1 MSSVQEKFG
10 QLIIDGFGEFA
21 KTGIPD
27 TNQMD
32 TTWFDHVQEPTVRD
46 ALCDTLYGARWL
58 YKIGLALQVK
68 NKELY
73 SHVRAQ
79 VIDYISVS
87 ETLLNEMI
95 IHAKTKN
102 KLTGNHWQFKDLYM
116 NPKNK
121 IKWYQVTNVRA
132 TIEKQSFAWL
142 ILVAEEEKIIT
153 TQLAKALQ
161 RMRLVRN
168 TVHIT
173 ERAKNN
179 SAYSLNSSSEA
190 FKIMQQ
196 AINETK
202 SWFSKNKI

>member
-1 MSSVQEKFG
+1 MSSIQEKFG

-21 KTGIPD
+21 KNGIPD
-27 TNQMD
+27 TNQLD
-32 TTWFDHVQEPTVRD
+32 LTWFDHIQEQSVRD

-58 YKIGLALQVK
+58 YKIGLALQVN

-73 SHVRAQ
+73 AHVRAQ

-87 ETLLNEMI
+87 ETLLNEMVV
-95 IHAKTKN
+95 HAKNKN

-121 IKWYQVTNVRA
+121 IKWAQVTNIREM
-132 TIEKQSFAWL
+132 IEKQSFAWL

-153 TQLAKALQ
+153 QPLAKSLQ

-173 ERAKNN
+173 ERAKKH
-179 SAYSLNSSSEA
+179 STYSLNSSSEA

-196 AINETK
+196 TINETK

>member
-1 MSSVQEKFG
+1 MSSIQEKFG

-27 TNQMD
+27 TNKLD
-32 TTWFDHVQEPTVRD
+32 ATWFDHVQEQTVRD

-58 YKIGLALQVK
+58 YKIGLALQVD

-73 SHVRAQ
+73 AHVRAQ

-87 ETLLNEMI
+87 ETLLNEMVL
-95 IHAKTKN
+95 HAKNKN
-102 KLTGNHWQFKDLYM
+102 KLTGEHWKFKDLYM

-121 IKWYQVTNVRA
+121 IKWTKVTNIRA
-132 TIEKQSFAWL
+132 AIEKQSFAWL

-153 TQLAKALQ
+153 PPLASSLNK
-161 RMRLVRN
+161 MRLVRN

-190 FKIMQQ
+190 FKIMQKT
-196 AINETK
+196 INETK

>member
-1 MSSVQEKFG
+1 MGSIQEKFG

-27 TNQMD
+27 TNKLD
-32 TTWFDHVQEPTVRD
+32 ATWFDHVQEQTVRD

-58 YKIGLALQVK
+58 YKIGLALQVD

-73 SHVRAQ
+73 AHVRSQ

-87 ETLLNEMI
+87 ETLLNEMVL
-95 IHAKTKN
+95 HAKNKN
-102 KLTGNHWQFKDLYM
+102 KLTGEHWKFKDLYM

-121 IKWYQVTNVRA
+121 IKWTKVTNIRSA
-132 TIEKQSFAWL
+132 IEKQSFAWL

-153 TQLAKALQ
+153 RPLASSLNK
-161 RMRLVRN
+161 MRLVRN

-179 SAYSLNSSSEA
+179 SAYSLNSSGEA
-190 FKIMQQ
+190 FRIMQKT
-196 AINETK
+196 INETK